1 MNTEKLLEV
10 IHTTERLKDT
20 MRHCYTSQ
28 GRRESVAEHSWRIA
42 LMAYFVRDEFP
53 EADMDKVIR
62 MCLIHDLGEI
72 FTGDIPTFLKTE
84 ADEKKE
90 EALLQEWVGSLPA
103 PYAEEM
109 RQLYQEME
117 AQETAEAKIYKAMDS
132 LEAVIQHNESDITT
146 WSENEYDL
154 QMTYGNNRVGF
165 SEYLQKLREKIR
177 EESIQKIENA
187 KNNNMKSIHTNP

>member
-1 MNTEKLLEV
+1 MKAEKLLEI
-10 IHTTERLKDT
+10 IHTTEKLKDT

-42 LMAYFVRDEFP
+42 LMTYFVRDEFP

-72 FTGDIPTFLKTE
+72 FTGDIPTFLKTD
-84 ADEKKE
+84 ADEQKE
-90 EALLQEWVGSLPA
+90 EALLTEWVRSLPE

-109 RQLYQEME
+109 EALYREME
-117 AQETAEAKIYKAMDS
+117 EQQTVEARVYKAMDS
-132 LEAVIQHNESDITT
+132 LEAVIQHNESDIST
-146 WSENEYDL
+146 WVDNEYEL

-165 SEYLQKLREKIR
+165 SEYLTELREVIR
-177 EESIQKIENA
+177 QESADKIEA
-187 KNNNMKSIHTNP
+187 SKHADV

>member
-1 MNTEKLLEV
+1 MNAEKLLEI
-10 IHTTERLKDT
+10 IHTTEKLKDT

-72 FTGDIPTFLKTE
+72 FTGDIPTFFKTD
-84 ADEKKE
+84 ADEQKE
-90 EALLQEWVGSLPA
+90 EVLLAEWVRSLPE

-109 RQLYQEME
+109 EALYREME
-117 AQETAEAKIYKAMDS
+117 EQQTIEARVYKAMDS
-132 LEAVIQHNESDITT
+132 LEAVIQHNESDIST
-146 WSENEYDL
+146 WADNEYEL

-165 SEYLQKLREKIR
+165 SEYLTELREVICQ
-177 EESIQKIENA
+177 ESMDKIEA
-187 KNNNMKSIHTNP
+187 SKQADV